1 MSFRSDAA
9 EKNDFGTGNIY
20 LHIIRLAIPM
30 TLAHLIN
37 VLYNVVDR
45 IYIGHMAVASM
56 DSLTGIGLAMPVIT
70 IITAFA
76 NLFSMGGAPLFSM
89 ARGAGEEERAGTIM
103 GNVFSML
110 LLSGGVL
117 AVLCFALQRPI
128 LYLFGASDATY
139 PFASAYL
146 SIYLMGTLFMMV
158 SLGMNPFINAQG
170 FGVMGML
177 TVSIGAVLN
186 LILDPVFIFVLNLG
200 IRGAAIA
207 TILSQ
212 LISALWVLQFL
223 TGPKAL
229 IRLNRQSMKI
239 QWPLVGKI
247 SVLGMAGF
255 IVYLTNATVQI
266 VCNATLQRWGGDLY
280 VSVMTL
286 INSVREVMSMPVTGT
301 SDAAK
306 PILSFNYGAKKYQ
319 RIKQCI
325 RFMSVFCISISLV
338 IWGLIFKFP
347 QVFIRVFSSDPELIA
362 LGIPALHVYFFGFF
376 LMTLQFAGQATFQ
389 SLGKAKQA
397 IFFSLFRK
405 VVIVVPLTIFLPML
419 GFGPTGVFMA
429 EPISNLVGG
438 GACFTTM
445 MLTIYRK
452 LGKEEV

>member
-1 MSFRSDAA
+1 
-9 EKNDFGTGNIY
+9 
-20 LHIIRLAIPM
+20 
-30 TLAHLIN
+30 
-37 VLYNVVDR
+37 
-45 IYIGHMAVASM
+45 
-56 DSLTGIGLAMPVIT
+56 
-70 IITAFA
+70 
-76 NLFSMGGAPLFSM
+76 
-89 ARGAGEEERAGTIM
+89 
-103 GNVFSML
+103 
-110 LLSGGVL
+110 
-117 AVLCFALQRPI
+117 
-128 LYLFGASDATY
+128 
-139 PFASAYL
+139 
-146 SIYLMGTLFMMV
+146 
-158 SLGMNPFINAQG
+158 
-170 FGVMGML
+170 
-177 TVSIGAVLN
+177 
-186 LILDPVFIFVLNLG
+186 
-200 IRGAAIA
+200 
-207 TILSQ
+207 
-212 LISALWVLQFL
+212 
-223 TGPKAL
+223 
-229 IRLNRQSMKI
+229 
-239 QWPLVGKI
+239 
-247 SVLGMAGF
+247 
-255 IVYLTNATVQI
+255 
-266 VCNATLQRWGGDLY
+266 
-280 VSVMTL
+280 
-286 INSVREVMSMPVTGT
+286 MPVTGT